1 MIGQEQDS
9 LGGQFSQS
17 ETYMGRIT
25 NLDVWDKR
33 IDENQVELMM
43 NTCGDELHGNVYAWP
58 EIKIH
63 LSRDLEV
70 FNICVKNVPIDF
82 VVSTGEICSRRF
94 YQNFALSSF
103 SPANLSRVF
112 SVPVCITEI
121 FQNFPLDFARL
132 PNRFGDIYQ
141 HI

>member
-1 MIGQEQDS
+1 MVNRYKLYIFKKNSLFIRETGNGILVIGQEQDS

-33 IDENQVELMM
+33 IDENQVQLMM

-63 LSRDLEV
+63 LSSDLEV
-70 FNICVKNVPIDF
+70 FNIN
-82 VVSTGEICSRRF
+82 
-94 YQNFALSSF
+94 YSF
-103 SPANLSRVF
+103 SKKNY
-112 SVPVCITEI
+112 EI
-121 FQNFPLDFARL
+121 
-132 PNRFGDIYQ
+132 Y
-141 HI
+141 